1 MTKAYLDISQ
11 NYKPRNNGLLS
22 GTWILHMTL
31 FHLTLKSQ
39 SEWNLCGSIVPVPWR
54 DSLSIHRKSEALKLY
69 RAFSEIGVD
78 IHPSHTFKAHQ
89 SYKVVMWNLKI
100 IAFKIKETLVLRNVY
115 LFLFMANERGIV
127 GSSVIPLCLDKI
139 QFKLR

>member
-1 MTKAYLDISQ
+1 MSQ
-11 NYKPRNNGLLS
+11 ETMHYCQVHGFYTWLFFTWHSKVSRS
-22 GTWILHMTL
+22 GIFVVPSFQFPGEILWM
-31 FHLTLKSQ
+31 
-39 SEWNLCGSIVPVPWR
+39 P
-54 DSLSIHRKSEALKLY
+54 IHRKSEALKLY

-89 SYKVVMWNLKI
+89 SHKVVMWNLKI

-115 LFLFMANERGIV
+115 LFLFMANEWGIV
-127 GSSVIPLCLDKI
+127 GSSVISLCLDKI